1 MTIVTEAF
9 SMSIQYVVESWPLGS
24 VWSHTQTQRIEPV
37 PHFCI
42 VKETKCTPVM
52 NCLCY
57 SAPGAPHL
65 KYDPEPNTYSKNWP
79 TVRRPQACFPLRKST
94 KATPRSSDTPLH
106 ACGIV

>member
-1 MTIVTEAF
+1 MWLKVGHWGAF
-9 SMSIQYVVESWPLGS
+9 GHTPKPKELSQYLIS
-24 VWSHTQTQRIEPV
+24 V
-37 PHFCI
+37 

-57 SAPGAPHL
+57 SAPGGPHL

-79 TVRRPQACFPLRKST
+79 TVRRPHACFPLRKST